1 MISAMQKFFT
11 NLATLALSL
20 LVALIVWAV
29 ATQENDPRDILLLQL
44 PVQLLGLPADSQ
56 ISNVPE
62 TVEIRV
68 EAPASQLRTLTED
81 LFTAEL
87 NVSDLPAGE
96 HTVPITVR
104 HSLPNLTIDFQAP
117 ERATVTIER
126 IVTRQIPIDVE
137 VSGDV
142 ARGYQMGEPF
152 ADPQTISVTG
162 PSSRVEQL
170 AEARIQIFLDSPRE
184 DVIRQRAP
192 TFYNGQ
198 GEIASIS
205 GLTLNSR
212 DVQVTIPVNQLA
224 GFAVKPIIV
233 DWTGEAAT
241 GYRVLNVSVQPDS
254 ALVTGRASV
263 VEGVNFLR
271 TETIDISGLRSSIT
285 VPAALDLPDDLAL
298 EDFQSVVVSIE
309 IEPIITTD
317 VMRRALEIRNLGV
330 GLTAT
335 LSTDEVAVFL
345 AGPFNRLESLN
356 SDDVRVSVD
365 LLGLITGTHRVPVE
379 AVVLD
384 SEVEVRSL
392 QPSEVTAIIS
402 QVITP
407 TEVLTETTSLPV
419 LPLVQSTIPHT
430 QAEATAGGAPQLAA
444 DLPAANLPARRR
456 GNVF

>member
-1 MISAMQKFFT
+1 MIGAMQKFFT
-11 NLATLALSL
+11 SLATLALSL
-20 LVALIVWAV
+20 LMALIVWAV
-29 ATQENDPRDILLLQL
+29 ATQENDPRDLLLLQI

-68 EAPASQLRTLTED
+68 EAPASQLRTLSED

-87 NVSDLPAGE
+87 NVSGLPAGE
-96 HTVPITVR
+96 HAVPITVR
-104 HSLPNLTIDFQAP
+104 HSLPNLTIDYQAP
-117 ERATVTIER
+117 ERASVTIER

-142 ARGYQMGEPF
+142 ALGYQMGEPF
-152 ADPQTISVTG
+152 VDPSTISVTG
-162 PSSRVEQL
+162 PASRVDQL
-170 AEARIQIFLDSPRE
+170 AEARIQLFLDSPRE
-184 DVIRQRAP
+184 EVIRRRTP

-224 GFAVKPIIV
+224 GFGVKPIIV
-233 DWTGEAAT
+233 DWTGEPAT
-241 GYRVLNVSVQPDS
+241 GYRVLNVTAQPDS
-254 ALVTGRASV
+254 ALVTGRPSV
-263 VEGVNFLR
+263 VEAVNFLR
-271 TETIDISGLRSSIT
+271 TETIDISGLRDSVT
-285 VPAALDLPDDLAL
+285 VPAALNLPDDLAL
-298 EDFQSVVVSIE
+298 EDIQSVIVNIE

-317 VMRRALEIRNLGV
+317 VIRRAPEIRNLGE
-330 GLTAT
+330 GLTVT
-335 LSTDEVAVFL
+335 LSTDEVAVFV
-345 AGPFNRLESLN
+345 AGPFNRLESLTS
-356 SDDVRVSVD
+356 SDVLVSVD

-402 QVITP
+402 HVMTP

-419 LPLVQSTIPHT
+419 LPLFRSTAPHT
-430 QAEATAGGAPQLAA
+430 QTNAATGGAPQLAA
-444 DLPAANLPARRR
+444 DLPPSRRR